1 MKWLDRHTPAY
12 IKDWPPYSPDLDIME
27 NMWAVIRSR
36 IYEHPVKSI
45 DGLRKRIEK
54 VISKVT
60 DEEIVKFFLS
70 FKDRL
75 KAVIE
80 ERGGNIK

>member
-1 MKWLDRHTPAY
+1 
-12 IKDWPPYSPDLDIME
+12 ME

-36 IYEHPVKSI
+36 IYEYPVRSI

-54 VISKVT
+54 VIRKGT
-60 DEEIVKFFLS
+60 DEEIEKLSLS

-80 ERGGNIK
+80 EKGGNIKY